1 MTTTYYLGQGRVK
14 IATRIFNGALNGGL
28 VDLGDCP
35 MLTLN
40 TTQKFDDIYESQTG
54 LMSIASHTV
63 TETTNNIKLQMLNF
77 NPANLAYA
85 LQGAYS
91 GPIAAGTVTAEAQ
104 TAYNGAGIAL
114 AHPTVSSLALTL
126 AGSAGSVAAVA
137 VTAAGTGGTP
147 GTQYALTFAGG
158 TPTTVATGYV
168 IANAAGGAGTVV
180 ITNPGAGYTA
190 PITAT
195 VATITGATFTV
206 SAGATPLVAGTDYEL
221 EVNVGGGNGGIVDI
235 LPGSLVVPAS
245 MPQGVGVSCAYSY
258 AAYSGSVMGNT
269 TGLREYQIVFSGVN
283 TKNGNL
289 PVIAKLF
296 RVALDL
302 SKALDFIDQKHSI
315 FETDGMLL
323 PDPTITATATQSNL
337 YELVQG

>member
-1 MTTTYYLGQGRVK
+1 MTTYYLGQGRVK
-14 IATRIFNGALNGGL
+14 IATRIFNGAVNGGL

-35 MLTLN
+35 MLTLSA
-40 TTQKFDDIYESQTG
+40 TQKFDDIYESQTG
-54 LMSIASHTV
+54 LMNIASHTV

-77 NPANLAYA
+77 NPKTLAYA

-104 TAYNGAGIAL
+104 MAYNNAGIAL
-114 AHPTVSSLALTL
+114 ANPTVSDLALTTS
-126 AGSAGSVAAVA
+126 GDSGSVAAVGI
-137 VTAAGTGGTP
+137 TAAGSGGTP

-158 TPTTVATGYV
+158 TPTTPATGYV
-168 IANAAGGAGTVV
+168 VANAAGGAGTVV
-180 ITNPGAGYTA
+180 ITNPGAGYTS
-190 PITAT
+190 PVTAT
-195 VATITGATFTV
+195 VATITGATLEVVTGGT
-206 SAGATPLVAGTDYEL
+206 ALVEGTDYEL
-221 EVNVGGGNGGIVDI
+221 EVNTGGGNGGIVDI

-245 MPQGVGVSCAYSY
+245 MPQGVGISAAYSY
-258 AAYSGSVMGNT
+258 AAYQGSIMGNT
-269 TGLREYQIVFSGVN
+269 TGLREYQLVFSGVN

-302 SKALDFIDQKHSI
+302 SKALDFIEQKHGV

-323 PDPTITATATQSNL
+323 PDPTIIQTATQSNL
-337 YELVQG
+337 YELIQG

>member
-1 MTTTYYLGQGRVK
+1 MTTTYYLGQGKIK
-14 IATRIFNGALNGGL
+14 IATRVFNGPVNGGL

-40 TTQKFDDIYESQTG
+40 ATQKFDDIYESETG
-54 LMSIASHTV
+54 LMNIASHTV

-77 NPANLAYA
+77 NPKTLAYA

-104 TAYNGAGIAL
+104 MAYNNAGIAL
-114 AHPTVSSLALTL
+114 ANPTVSSLDLIL
-126 AGSAGSVAAVA
+126 AGTSGSIGSVAI
-137 VTAAGTGGTP
+137 TAAGTGGVA
-147 GTQYALTFAGG
+147 GTQYPLTFTGG

-168 IANAAGGAGTVV
+168 TCNAAGGAETVV

-190 PITAT
+190 PATAA
-195 VATITGATFTV
+195 VATITGATFV
-206 SAGATPLVAGTDYEL
+206 VNMGATPLVSGTDYDL
-221 EVNVGGGNGGIVDI
+221 EVNVGGGNGGIVNI
-235 LPGSLVVPAS
+235 LPGSTVVPAS
-245 MPQGVGVSCAYSY
+245 MPQGVSVSAAYSY
-258 AAYSGSVMGNT
+258 SAYQGSIMGNT
-269 TGLREYQIVFSGVN
+269 TGLREYQVVFSGVN

-289 PVIAKLF
+289 PVVARLF

-302 SKALDFIDQKHSI
+302 SKALDFIDQKHGV